1 MTIIIDDISNNKQKN
16 KQPTTETKINN
27 NDNNNKNDYSLTNSL
42 IGVIKDDYDLKKCI
56 KEKMKKYN

>member
-27 NDNNNKNDYSLTNSL
+27 NDNNNNKNDYSLTNSL

-56 KEKMKKYN
+56 KEKM